1 MKTTVISQDINTGGG
16 WRGGGGAQK
25 VKCNTKS
32 SSTRGLSRP
41 LPRGVN
47 SWLRLS
53 SFSDGSFPLTIC
65 LLLLLDYSS
74 LLCWVTQS
82 CLTLGDPMDC
92 SPPGST
98 GDSPGKKAGVGCQS
112 LLQEIFPTQGLNPG
126 LPHCRRI
133 LLDGIEQFLPLKDKE
148 ISAVILTSVCCC
160 LLPPKRVGFTSQTLR
175 SVYLNSNPTSATFC
189 WMTLDK
195 LLNLSVFW
203 VPYR

>member
-1 MKTTVISQDINTGGG
+1 MKTTVISQDINTGAG

-25 VKCNTKS
+25 VKCNTRS
-32 SSTRGLSRP
+32 LLPPEASPTP
-41 LPRGVN
+41 FPRGVN
-47 SWLRLS
+47 SWLRFS

-74 LLCWVTQS
+74 LLRLVTQS
-82 CLTLGDPMDC
+82 CLTLGDTMDC

-98 GDSPGKKAGVGCQS
+98 GDSPVNKVGVGCHS

-160 LLPPKRVGFTSQTLR
+160 LLPPKRVGYVSFTSQTLR
-175 SVYLNSNPTSATFC
+175 SVYLNSNSTSATF
-189 WMTLDK
+189 
-195 LLNLSVFW
+195 
-203 VPYR
+203 